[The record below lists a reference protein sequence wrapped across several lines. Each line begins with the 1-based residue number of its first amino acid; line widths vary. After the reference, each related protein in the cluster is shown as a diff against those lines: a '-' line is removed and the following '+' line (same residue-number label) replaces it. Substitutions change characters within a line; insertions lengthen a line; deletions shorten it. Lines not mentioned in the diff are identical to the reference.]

1 MTDNQLMEEIKIKL
15 HVAHEQLMGAIRQK
29 NYFV

>member
-1 MTDNQLMEEIKIKL
+1 MDDGQSVNGRNQKL